1 MFTIHPDR
9 RLLMRIL
16 PLLAALAFSSAVL
29 AGPNDVVRTYPA
41 QKVHADTYVIH
52 GPQGVPSVENQSFMN
67 NPAWIVTADG
77 VVVIDPGSSVQAG
90 RMVMA
95 QLKKTTKK
103 PVTHVFNTHVHGDH
117 WLGNQAVLEV
127 WPKAAII
134 GHPDMIKQAKEGADA
149 FWLKLMSDLT
159 RGYTDGTRAEI
170 PTIEAAD
177 GQEFR
182 IGGKTFRIHSSTDA
196 HSKTDLM
203 IEIVEDRILFT
214 GDNVLNRQV
223 MNLRDG
229 TFKGVMKATERALA
243 LNAKLYIPGHGK
255 SGDRTLVTEQKA
267 WFDILMTEVRRMY
280 DDGMSDFE
288 MKPVLVDKLK
298 AYSNWEEWET
308 NLGPQISLAILEIE
322 QE

>member
-1 MFTIHPDR
+1 
-9 RLLMRIL
+9 MRIVS
-16 PLLAALAFSSAVL
+16 LLAALAFCTPVL
-29 AGPNDVVRTYPA
+29 AGPKDAVRPYPA
-41 QKVHADTYVIH
+41 QKVHADIYVIH
-52 GPQGVPSVENQSFMN
+52 GPQGLPSVANQSFMN
-67 NPAWIVTADG
+67 NPAWVITADG

-95 QLKKTTKK
+95 QLRKTTTK

-127 WPKAAII
+127 WPKATLI
-134 GHPDMIKQAKEGADA
+134 GHPDMIKRAREGADA
-149 FWLKLMSDLT
+149 FWIKLMSDVT
-159 RGYTDGTRAEI
+159 KGYTDGTRAEI
-170 PTIEAAD
+170 PTVEAAN

-182 IGGKTFRIHSSTDA
+182 IGGKTLRIHSSTDA

-214 GDNVLNRQV
+214 GDNVLSRQV

-229 TFKGVMKATERALA
+229 TFKGVMKETERALA

-255 SGDRTLVTEQKA
+255 SGDRKLVEEQKA
-267 WFDILMTEVRRMY
+267 WFDILMPEVRRMY
-280 DDGMSDFE
+280 DEGKSDFE
-288 MKPVLVDKLK
+288 MKPVIAEKLK
-298 AYSNWEEWET
+298 AYKQWAEFEA
-308 NLGPQISLAILEIE
+308 NLGPMISLAILEIE

>member
-1 MFTIHPDR
+1 
-9 RLLMRIL
+9 MRIAS
-16 PLLAALAFSSAVL
+16 LLAALAFSSVVL
-29 AGPNDVVRTYPA
+29 AGPNDVVRAYPA
-41 QKVHADTYVIH
+41 QKVGADTYVIH

-67 NPAWIVTADG
+67 NPAWVITSDG
-77 VVVIDPGSSVQAG
+77 VVVIDPGSSVQTG

-95 QLKKTTKK
+95 QLRKTTDK

-127 WPKAAII
+127 WPKATII
-134 GHPDMIKQAKEGADA
+134 GHPDMIRQARDGAGA
-149 FWLKLMSDLT
+149 FWVKLMSDLT
-159 RGYTDGTRAEI
+159 KGYTDGTRAEF
-170 PTIEAAD
+170 PTVEAAD

-203 IEIVEDRILFT
+203 IEVVEDRTLFT

-229 TFKGVMKATERALA
+229 TFKGVMKATEQALA
-243 LNAKLYIPGHGK
+243 LDAKLYVPGHGK
-255 SGDRTLVTEQKA
+255 SGDRKLVEEHKA
-267 WFDILMTEVRRMY
+267 WFDTLMSEVRRMY
-280 DDGMSDFE
+280 DDGMSDYE
-288 MKPVLVDKLK
+288 MKPVLTEKLG
-298 AYSNWEEWET
+298 AYKDWAEFDA

>member
-1 MFTIHPDR
+1 
-9 RLLMRIL
+9 MRIVS
-16 PLLAALAFSSAVL
+16 LLAALAFCTPVL
-29 AGPNDVVRTYPA
+29 AGPKDVVRPYPA
-41 QKVHADTYVIH
+41 QKVHADIYVIH
-52 GPQGVPSVENQSFMN
+52 GPQGVPSVANQSFMN
-67 NPAWIVTADG
+67 NPAWVITADG

-95 QLKKTTKK
+95 QLRKTTTK

-127 WPKAAII
+127 WPKATLI
-134 GHPDMIKQAKEGADA
+134 GHPDMIKRAREGADA
-149 FWLKLMSDLT
+149 FWIKLMSDVT
-159 RGYTDGTRAEI
+159 KGYTDGTRAEI
-170 PTIEAAD
+170 PTVEAAN

-182 IGGKTFRIHSSTDA
+182 IGGKTLRIHSSTDA

-214 GDNVLNRQV
+214 GDNVLSRQV

-229 TFKGVMKATERALA
+229 TFKGVMKETERALA

-255 SGDRTLVTEQKA
+255 SGDRKLVEEQKA
-267 WFDILMTEVRRMY
+267 WFDILMPEVRRMY
-280 DDGMSDFE
+280 DEGKSDFE
-288 MKPVLVDKLK
+288 MKPVIAEKLK
-298 AYSNWEEWET
+298 AYKQWAEFEA
-308 NLGPQISLAILEIE
+308 NLGPMVSLAILEIE

>member
-1 MFTIHPDR
+1 M
-9 RLLMRIL
+9 RLIA
-16 PLLAALAFSSAVL
+16 LLATLIFCTAAVG
-29 AGPNDVVRTYPA
+29 GPKDVVRPYPA
-41 QKVHADTYVIH
+41 EKVSDDFYVIH

-67 NPAWIVTADG
+67 NPAWVITRDG

-95 QLKKTTKK
+95 QLRTTTDK

-134 GHPDMIKQAKEGADA
+134 GHPDMIRLAREGADA
-149 FWLKLMSDLT
+149 FWIKLMSDMT
-159 RGYTDGTRAEI
+159 RGFTDGTRAEI
-170 PTIEAAD
+170 PTVEAVD
-177 GQEFR
+177 GEEFK
-182 IGGKTFRIHSSTDA
+182 IGGKTFRIHSSTDG

-203 IEIVEDRILFT
+203 IEMVEDRILFT
-214 GDNVLNRQV
+214 GDNVLARQV

-229 TFKGVMKATERALA
+229 TFKGVMKETERALA
-243 LNAKLYIPGHGK
+243 LNARLYIPGHGK
-255 SGDRTLVTEQKA
+255 SGDRKLVEEQKA
-267 WFDILMTEVRRMY
+267 WFDILMAEVRRMY
-280 DDGMSDFE
+280 GDGMSDFE
-288 MKPVLVDKLK
+288 MKPVLVEKLR
-298 AYSNWEEWET
+298 AFENWAEWDT

>member
-1 MFTIHPDR
+1 
-9 RLLMRIL
+9 MRIV
-16 PLLAALAFSSAVL
+16 PLLAALAFCTPAL
-29 AGPNDVVRTYPA
+29 AGPNDVVRPYPA
-41 QKVHADTYVIH
+41 QKVSAGTYVIH

-67 NPAWIVTADG
+67 NPAWIITTDG
-77 VVVIDPGSSVQAG
+77 VVVVDPGSSVQAG

-95 QLKKTTKK
+95 QLRKTTKK

-117 WLGNQAVLEV
+117 WLGNQAVLEA
-127 WPKAAII
+127 WPKATII
-134 GHPDMIKQAKEGADA
+134 AHPDMIKGAKAGADA

-159 RGYTDGTRAEI
+159 RGYTDGTRAVI
-170 PTIEAAD
+170 PTVEAAD
-177 GQEFR
+177 GQEFK

-229 TFKGVMKATERALA
+229 SFKGVMKATEQALA
-243 LNAKLYIPGHGK
+243 LNARLYVPGHGK
-255 SGDRTLVTEQKA
+255 TGDRRFVEEHKA
-267 WFDILMTEVRRMY
+267 WFDILMAEVRRMY
-280 DDGMSDFE
+280 DEGKSDFE
-288 MKPVLVDKLK
+288 MKPVLVEKLK
-298 AYSNWEEWET
+298 TYSKWAEWDA
-308 NLGPQISLAILEIE
+308 NLGQQISLAILEIE

>member
-1 MFTIHPDR
+1 
-9 RLLMRIL
+9 MRIATL
-16 PLLAALAFSSAVL
+16 IATLAFCTSAL
-29 AGPNDVVRTYPA
+29 AGPNDVVRPYPA
-41 QKVHADTYVIH
+41 EKVSENLYVIH

-67 NPAWIVTADG
+67 NPSWVITRDG

-90 RMVMA
+90 RMVMQ

-127 WPKAAII
+127 WPKATII
-134 GHPDMIKQAKEGADA
+134 GHPDMIRLAKDGADA
-149 FWLKLMSDLT
+149 FWIQLMSSMT
-159 RGYTDGTRAEI
+159 QGFTDGTRAEI
-170 PTIEAAD
+170 PTVEAAD
-177 GQEFR
+177 GQEFK
-182 IGGKTFRIHSSTDA
+182 IGGKTFRIHSSTDG

-214 GDNVLNRQV
+214 GDNVLARQV

-229 TFKGVMKATERALA
+229 TFKGVMKETERALA
-243 LNAKLYIPGHGK
+243 INAKLYIPGHGK
-255 SGDRTLVTEQKA
+255 SGDRKLVEEQKA
-267 WFDILMTEVRRMY
+267 WFDILMAEVRRMY

-288 MKPVLVDKLK
+288 MKPVLVEKLK
-298 AYSNWEEWET
+298 AFENWEEWDT

>member
-1 MFTIHPDR
+1 
-9 RLLMRIL
+9 MRIVS
-16 PLLAALAFSSAVL
+16 LLGALAFCTPVL
-29 AGPNDVVRTYPA
+29 AGPKDVVRPYPA
-41 QKVHADTYVIH
+41 QKVHADIYVIH
-52 GPQGVPSVENQSFMN
+52 GPQGVPSVANQSFMN
-67 NPAWIVTADG
+67 NPAWVITADG

-95 QLKKTTKK
+95 QLRKTTTK

-127 WPKAAII
+127 WPKATLI
-134 GHPDMIKQAKEGADA
+134 GHPDMIKRAREGADA
-149 FWLKLMSDLT
+149 FWIKLMSDVT
-159 RGYTDGTRAEI
+159 KGYTDGTRAEI
-170 PTIEAAD
+170 PTVEAAN

-182 IGGKTFRIHSSTDA
+182 IGGKTLRIHSSTDA

-214 GDNVLNRQV
+214 GDNVLSRQV

-229 TFKGVMKATERALA
+229 TFKGVMKETERALA

-255 SGDRTLVTEQKA
+255 SGDRKLVEEQKA
-267 WFDILMTEVRRMY
+267 WFDILMPEVRRMY
-280 DDGMSDFE
+280 DEGKSDFE
-288 MKPVLVDKLK
+288 MKPVIAEKLK
-298 AYSNWEEWET
+298 AYKQWAEFEA
-308 NLGPQISLAILEIE
+308 NLGPMISLAILEIE

>member
-1 MFTIHPDR
+1 
-9 RLLMRIL
+9 MRIV
-16 PLLAALAFSSAVL
+16 PLLAALAFCTPVL
-29 AGPNDVVRTYPA
+29 AGSQDVVRPYPA
-41 QKVHADTYVIH
+41 QKVSPSVYVIH

-67 NPAWIVTADG
+67 NPAWVITSEG

-127 WPKAAII
+127 WPKATLI
-134 GHPDMIKQAKEGADA
+134 GHPDMIKKARDGADA
-149 FWLKLMSDLT
+149 FWIQLMSDMT
-159 RGYTDGTRAEI
+159 KGFTDGTRAEI
-170 PTIEAAD
+170 PTVEAAD
-177 GQEFR
+177 GQEFK

-203 IEIVEDRILFT
+203 IEIVEDRTLFT
-214 GDNVLNRQV
+214 GDNVLSRQV

-229 TFKGVMKATERALA
+229 TFKGVMKATDRALA
-243 LNAKLYIPGHGK
+243 LNAKLYVPGHGK
-255 SGDRTLVTEQKA
+255 SGDRKFVEEHKAYFATLMA
-267 WFDILMTEVRRMY
+267 EVRRMY
-280 DDGMSDFE
+280 DEGKSDFE
-288 MKPVLVDKLK
+288 MKPVIAEKLK
-298 AYSNWEEWET
+298 AYKNWAEWDA
-308 NLGPQISLAILEIE
+308 NLGQQISLAILEIE